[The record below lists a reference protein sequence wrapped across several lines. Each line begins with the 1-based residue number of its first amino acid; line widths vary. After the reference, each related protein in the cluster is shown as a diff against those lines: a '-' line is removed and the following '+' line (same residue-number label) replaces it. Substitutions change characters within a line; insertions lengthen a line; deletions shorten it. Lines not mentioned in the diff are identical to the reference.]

1 MGRASKDAR
10 LSLPRPMTVNPAD
23 SEIFGSLYG
32 TEEMRGVFSDRALL
46 QRMLEVEAALARVEA
61 RLGIVPAAAA
71 EAITKAASLDR
82 VDLKDIAAGARLAGY
97 PAAALAKALGKA
109 AGGDAAK
116 YVHWGATTQDIVD
129 TALVVQIRDGLA
141 IVERDLRA
149 LIAALAAQA
158 TAHRGAV
165 MAGRSFLQQALPV
178 TFGYKCAVWLAPFLD
193 HLDRLSELRPR
204 ILRVQFGGAVGTLA
218 SLGSHGRAVTVALA
232 EELGLAAP
240 MAPWH
245 VARDGIAE
253 TGAFLGLVSGSLA
266 KLATDVILL
275 AQTEV
280 REVAEPAEAGRGGS
294 STMPQKRNPVAS
306 AYIVAAARGVHALV
320 PLLFAAMAQDHER
333 ATGPWQSEQLAL
345 PQIFLLTAGALA
357 HAGPLAAGLE
367 VDAARMRENLDL
379 TEGLIL
385 SEAIMMALA
394 EKIGRDAAHHQVTQA
409 VATAA
414 KAGRPF
420 VEVLKTTPD
429 IRRHLDD
436 AALARILDPAHYI
449 GEAGAVIDRVLA
461 RARL

>member
-1 MGRASKDAR
+1 
-10 LSLPRPMTVNPAD
+10 
-23 SEIFGSLYG
+23 
-32 TEEMRGVFSDRALL
+32 
-46 QRMLEVEAALARVEA
+46 
-61 RLGIVPAAAA
+61 
-71 EAITKAASLDR
+71 
-82 VDLKDIAAGARLAGY
+82 
-97 PAAALAKALGKA
+97 
-109 AGGDAAK
+109 
-116 YVHWGATTQDIVD
+116 
-129 TALVVQIRDGLA
+129 LA

-149 LIAALAAQA
+149 LGGTLAAQA

-178 TFGYKCAVWLAPFLD
+178 TFGYKCAVWLSPFLD
-193 HLDRLSELRPR
+193 HVDRLVELRPR
-204 ILRVQFGGAVGTLA
+204 VLKVQFGGAVGTLA
-218 SLGSHGRAVTVALA
+218 SLGSHGRVVTVALA

-240 MAPWH
+240 TAPWH

-253 TGAFLGLVSGSLA
+253 TGSFLGLVSGSLA

-280 REVAEPAEAGRGGS
+280 GEVAEPHEAGRGGS
-294 STMPQKRNPVAS
+294 STMPQKRNPLAS
-306 AYIVAAARGVHALV
+306 AYIVSAARGVHALL
-320 PLLFAAMAQDHER
+320 PLLFTAMAQDHER

-357 HAGPLAAGLE
+357 HAVPLAAGLE

-385 SEAIMMALA
+385 SEAVMMALA
-394 EKIGRDAAHHQVTQA
+394 QSIGRDAAHHQVTQA
-409 VATAA
+409 ATTAA
-414 KAGRPF
+414 KSGRPF
-420 VEVLKTTPD
+420 AEVLKATPD
-429 IRRHLDD
+429 IRKHLDD